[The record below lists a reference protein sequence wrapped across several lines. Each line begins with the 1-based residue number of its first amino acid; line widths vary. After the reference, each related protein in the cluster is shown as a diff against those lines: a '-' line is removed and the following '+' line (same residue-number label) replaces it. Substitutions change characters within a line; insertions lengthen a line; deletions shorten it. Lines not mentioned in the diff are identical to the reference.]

1 MEGITTEQ
9 LNEILTKHAEWVNSC
24 GAKGVRAN
32 LWNADLSGADLRG
45 ADLRG
50 ACLWNANLW
59 GANLGG
65 ANLGGADLRDANLW
79 NADLRGAN
87 LSCAD
92 LNDADLS
99 SAFLGGANLWNANL
113 WCADLRYADLR
124 DANLKYAILEGAN
137 LGGANLAYAELED
150 ADLAYANLRNANL
163 RNANLKGA
171 DLSCV
176 KNIFFPMA
184 CPEKGSFIAFKKA
197 GCYIIE
203 LFIPS
208 NANRCSATSRKCRCS
223 KAKVI
228 SITTL
233 SGNKTNITEVHS
245 TYDPNFIYKLG
256 EYVEVK
262 NFDNN
267 RWNECSTG
275 IHFFITR
282 QEAVN
287 Y

>member
-50 ACLWNANLW
+50 ACLWNADLW

-87 LSCAD
+87 LS
-92 LNDADLS
+92 
-99 SAFLGGANLWNANL
+99 GANLRNTNLSDAN
-113 WCADLRYADLR
+113 LRYADLS
-124 DANLKYAILEGAN
+124 G
-137 LGGANLAYAELED
+137 AELVC
-150 ADLAYANLRNANL
+150 AYLS
-163 RNANLKGA
+163 GA
-171 DLSCV
+171 DLSGADLGNANLEGADLSGADLCDA
-176 KNIFFPMA
+176 KINFHIA

-197 GCYIIE
+197 GNNYNNYIVE
-203 LFIPS
+203 LLIPED
-208 NANRCSATSRKCRCS
+208 ARRCSATSRKCRCD
-223 KAKVI
+223 KAKVL
-228 SITTL
+228 SITKIDGT
-233 SGNKTNITEVHS
+233 SDGVDTVYSI
-245 TYDPNFIYKLG
+245 YDETFAYKIG
-256 EYVEVK
+256 ELVEVK
-262 NFDNN
+262 DFDDN

-275 IHFFITR
+275 IHFFLTR
-282 QEAVN
+282 QEAVE

>member
-50 ACLWNANLW
+50 ACLWNADLW

-87 LSCAD
+87 LS
-92 LNDADLS
+92 
-99 SAFLGGANLWNANL
+99 GANLRNTNLSDAN
-113 WCADLRYADLR
+113 LRYADLS
-124 DANLKYAILEGAN
+124 G
-137 LGGANLAYAELED
+137 AELVC
-150 ADLAYANLRNANL
+150 AYLS
-163 RNANLKGA
+163 GA
-171 DLSCV
+171 DLSGADLGNANLGSADLSGADLCDA
-176 KNIFFPMA
+176 KINFHIA

-197 GCYIIE
+197 GNNYNNYIVE
-203 LFIPS
+203 LLIPED
-208 NANRCSATSRKCRCS
+208 ARRCSATSRKCRCD
-223 KAKVI
+223 KAKVL
-228 SITTL
+228 SITKIDGT
-233 SGNKTNITEVHS
+233 SDGVDTVYSI
-245 TYDPNFIYKLG
+245 YDETFAYKIG
-256 EYVEVK
+256 ELVEVK
-262 NFDNN
+262 DFDDN

-275 IHFFITR
+275 IHFFLTR
-282 QEAVN
+282 QEAVE

>member
-1 MEGITTEQ
+1 MRKIDEAELNKILSNHKLWLMDEPNGIRAD
-9 LNEILTKHAEWVNSC
+9 LS
-24 GAKGVRAN
+24 GVDLSDAN
-32 LWNADLSGADLRG
+32 LRGADLRYANLSGAYIEGANLYGAILYGVNLGCANLRYTDLRGADLKSAYLRNVNLGCADLSGADLR
-45 ADLRG
+45 
-50 ACLWNANLW
+50 N
-59 GANLGG
+59 
-65 ANLGGADLRDANLW
+65 ANLW
-79 NADLRGAN
+79 NADLRYTNLSGAN
-87 LSCAD
+87 LGCA
-92 LNDADLS
+92 NLS
-99 SAFLGGANLWNANL
+99 GANLKS
-113 WCADLRYADLR
+113 ADLR
-124 DANLKYAILEGAN
+124 DVNLGCANLSGAN
-137 LGGANLAYAELED
+137 LGCANLSGANFWD
-150 ADLAYANLRNANL
+150 
-163 RNANLKGA
+163 A

-208 NANRCSATSRKCRCS
+208 NAKRCSATSRKCRCS

-245 TYDPNFIYKLG
+245 DYDPNFIYKLG

-262 NFDNN
+262 NFDDN

>member
-65 ANLGGADLRDANLW
+65 ANL
-79 NADLRGAN
+79 
-87 LSCAD
+87 
-92 LNDADLS
+92 
-99 SAFLGGANLWNANL
+99 WNANL

-124 DANLKYAILEGAN
+124 GANLKYAILEGAK
-137 LGGANLAYAELED
+137 LS
-150 ADLAYANLRNANL
+150 
-163 RNANLKGA
+163 GA
-171 DLSCV
+171 DLCDA
-176 KNIFFPMA
+176 KINFYIA

-197 GCYIIE
+197 GNNHNNYIVE
-203 LFIPS
+203 LLIPED
-208 NANRCSATSRKCRCS
+208 AKRCSATSRKCRCD
-223 KAKVI
+223 KAKVL
-228 SITTL
+228 SITKIDGT
-233 SGNKTNITEVHS
+233 SDGVDTVYSI
-245 TYDPNFIYKLG
+245 YDETFAYKIG
-256 EYVEVK
+256 ELVEVK
-262 NFDNN
+262 DFDDN

-275 IHFFITR
+275 IHFFLTR
-282 QEAVN
+282 QEAVE

>member
-24 GAKGVRAN
+24 GVKGVRAN

-50 ACLWNANLW
+50 ANLSC
-59 GANLGG
+59 
-65 ANLGGADLRDANLW
+65 ADLNDADLSGANLW
-79 NADLRGAN
+79 NADLSGANLWNADLSGAN

-113 WCADLRYADLR
+113 WCADL
-124 DANLKYAILEGAN
+124 KYAILEGAN
-137 LGGANLAYAELED
+137 LS
-150 ADLAYANLRNANL
+150 
-163 RNANLKGA
+163 GA
-171 DLSCV
+171 DLCDA
-176 KNIFFPMA
+176 KINFYIA

-197 GCYIIE
+197 GNNHNNYIVE
-203 LFIPS
+203 LLIPED
-208 NANRCSATSRKCRCS
+208 ARRCSATSRKCRCD
-223 KAKVI
+223 KAKVL
-228 SITTL
+228 SITKIDGT
-233 SGNKTNITEVHS
+233 SDGVDTVYSI
-245 TYDPNFIYKLG
+245 YDETFAYKIG
-256 EYVEVK
+256 ELVEVK
-262 NFDNN
+262 DFDDN

-275 IHFFITR
+275 IHFFLTR
-282 QEAVN
+282 QEAVE

>member
-1 MEGITTEQ
+1 MERITTEQ

-32 LWNADLSGADLRG
+32 LWNADLSGADLRY

-65 ANLGGADLRDANLW
+65 ANLGGADLRG
-79 NADLRGAN
+79 ADLRGAD
-87 LSCAD
+87 LRGAD
-92 LNDADLS
+92 LRDANLYDADLS

-137 LGGANLAYAELED
+137 LS
-150 ADLAYANLRNANL
+150 
-163 RNANLKGA
+163 GA
-171 DLSCV
+171 DLCDA
-176 KNIFFPMA
+176 KINFYIA

-197 GCYIIE
+197 GNNYNNYIVE
-203 LFIPS
+203 LLIPED
-208 NANRCSATSRKCRCS
+208 ARRCSATSRKCRCD
-223 KAKVI
+223 KAKVL
-228 SITTL
+228 SITKIDGT
-233 SGNKTNITEVHS
+233 SDGVDTVYSI
-245 TYDPNFIYKLG
+245 YDETFAYKIG
-256 EYVEVK
+256 ETVEVK
-262 NFDNN
+262 DFDDN

-275 IHFFITR
+275 IHFFLTR
-282 QEAVN
+282 QEAVE

>member
-50 ACLWNANLW
+50 ACLWNANLG

-65 ANLGGADLRDANLW
+65 ANLGGADLRGADLW

-87 LSCAD
+87 LWNANLWCAD

-113 WCADLRYADLR
+113 WCADLRYADLGGA
-124 DANLKYAILEGAN
+124 DFSGAN
-137 LGGANLAYAELED
+137 LGGADLCD
-150 ADLAYANLRNANL
+150 AKINFY
-163 RNANLKGA
+163 
-171 DLSCV
+171 
-176 KNIFFPMA
+176 IA

-197 GCYIIE
+197 GNNYNNYIVE
-203 LFIPS
+203 LLIPED
-208 NANRCSATSRKCRCS
+208 ARRCSATSRKCRCD
-223 KAKVI
+223 KAKVL
-228 SITTL
+228 SITKIDGT
-233 SGNKTNITEVHS
+233 SDGVDTVYSI
-245 TYDPNFIYKLG
+245 YDETFAYKIG
-256 EYVEVK
+256 ELVEVK
-262 NFDNN
+262 DFDDN

-275 IHFFITR
+275 IHFFLTR
-282 QEAVN
+282 QEAVE

>member
-50 ACLWNANLW
+50 ACLWNADLW

-79 NADLRGAN
+79 NADLSGAN
-87 LSCAD
+87 LR
-92 LNDADLS
+92 NTNLS
-99 SAFLGGANLWNANL
+99 DANLSDAN
-113 WCADLRYADLR
+113 LRYADLS
-124 DANLKYAILEGAN
+124 G
-137 LGGANLAYAELED
+137 AELVC
-150 ADLAYANLRNANL
+150 AYLS
-163 RNANLKGA
+163 GA
-171 DLSCV
+171 DLSGADLGNANLGSADLSGADLCDA
-176 KNIFFPMA
+176 KINFHIA

-197 GCYIIE
+197 GNNYNNYIVE
-203 LFIPS
+203 LLIPED
-208 NANRCSATSRKCRCS
+208 ARRCSATSRKCRCD
-223 KAKVI
+223 KAKVL
-228 SITTL
+228 SITKIDGT
-233 SGNKTNITEVHS
+233 SDGVDTVYSI
-245 TYDPNFIYKLG
+245 YDETFAYKIG
-256 EYVEVK
+256 ELVEVK
-262 NFDNN
+262 DFDDN

-275 IHFFITR
+275 IHFFLTR
-282 QEAVN
+282 QEAVE

>member
-1 MEGITTEQ
+1 MEGITAEQ
-9 LNEILTKHAEWVNSC
+9 LNEILTKHAEWVNSS

-32 LWNADLSGADLRG
+32 FWNAGLSGADLRY

-59 GANLGG
+59 GANLGC

-113 WCADLRYADLR
+113 WCADLGGADLR
-124 DANLKYAILEGAN
+124 GAKIN
-137 LGGANLAYAELED
+137 FY
-150 ADLAYANLRNANL
+150 
-163 RNANLKGA
+163 
-171 DLSCV
+171 
-176 KNIFFPMA
+176 IA

-197 GCYIIE
+197 GNNYNNCIVE
-203 LFIPS
+203 LLIPED
-208 NANRCSATSRKCRCS
+208 ARRCSATSRKCRCD
-223 KAKVI
+223 KAKVL
-228 SITTL
+228 SITKIDGT
-233 SGNKTNITEVHS
+233 SDGVDTVYSI
-245 TYDPNFIYKLG
+245 YDETFAYKIG
-256 EYVEVK
+256 ELVEVK
-262 NFDNN
+262 DFDDN

-275 IHFFITR
+275 IHFFLTR
-282 QEAVN
+282 QEAVE